1 MSLLSIL
8 VGLGAALALLLA
20 GWLFG
25 VRRGHA
31 DREALRHV
39 VFDQAEELKSLNEA
53 LRSARE
59 ESGRLASR
67 SDQTL
72 RATLEE
78 VIAPL
83 VQRDQ
88 LSNDLSRLETGEGR
102 RRDLGLLLDRIADVG
117 NFSTVVI
124 CDEEGLPLA
133 ANEKAGDVDRRA
145 ADVSLVMLLA
155 DRMGSGE
162 RAQPMSVMIHD
173 EANSTTLCRLFR
185 VQDRRLALSAVT
197 SGARLTPT
205 ALDPALVKVT
215 SLLNPGA

>member
-1 MSLLSIL
+1 MTPITLL
-8 VGLGAALALLLA
+8 VGLLAASTLVLA

-25 VRRGHA
+25 VRRGRA

-39 VFDQAEELKSLNEA
+39 VFDQAEELKA
-53 LRSARE
+53 LRE
-59 ESGRLASR
+59 ENGQLASR

-72 RATLEE
+72 RATLQE

-88 LSNDLSRLETGEGR
+88 LSADLARLDAGEGR

-133 ANEKAGDVDRRA
+133 TNDKAIDVDRRA

-162 RAQPMSVMIHD
+162 RARPMSVMIHD
-173 EANSTTLCRLFR
+173 EANSTTLCRLFH
-185 VQDRRLALSAVT
+185 VQDRRLALSAVS

-215 SLLNPGA
+215 SLLTPSA